1 MNTGTWE
8 CYEDAKRRINAD
20 RIKQRFGKRKSAR
33 VHAIILRQGYAGRL
47 EYNEKQ
53 QFLTVC
59 GGIQPLPI
67 LPPIDKEE
75 L

>member
-1 MNTGTWE
+1 MNTDKWE
-8 CYEDAKRRINAD
+8 SYENARRRIKTNQI
-20 RIKQRFGKRKSAR
+20 RQQLRKRTSAR
-33 VHAIILRQGYAGRL
+33 AHTAVLRQGYAGKL

>member
-1 MNTGTWE
+1 MNIDKWE
-8 CYEDAKRRINAD
+8 CYENARRRIKTNQI
-20 RIKQRFGKRKSAR
+20 RQQLRKRKSAR
-33 VHAIILRQGYAGRL
+33 AHTAVLRQGYSGRL
-47 EYNEKQ
+47 ERNEKL
-53 QFLTVC
+53 QFLTFC